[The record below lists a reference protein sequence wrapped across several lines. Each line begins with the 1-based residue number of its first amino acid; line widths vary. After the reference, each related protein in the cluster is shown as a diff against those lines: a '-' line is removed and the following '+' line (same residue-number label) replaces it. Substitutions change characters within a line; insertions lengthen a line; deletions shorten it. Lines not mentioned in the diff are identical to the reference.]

1 MKIQELREM
10 SVEQLN
16 QEVADLK
23 QELFNLRFR
32 QATHQLDNP
41 SELREVRRKIARC
54 KTILRERELKATAP
68 QA

>member
-32 QATHQLDNP
+32 QATHQVGQP
-41 SELREVRRKIARC
+41 I
-54 KTILRERELKATAP
+54 
-68 QA
+68 